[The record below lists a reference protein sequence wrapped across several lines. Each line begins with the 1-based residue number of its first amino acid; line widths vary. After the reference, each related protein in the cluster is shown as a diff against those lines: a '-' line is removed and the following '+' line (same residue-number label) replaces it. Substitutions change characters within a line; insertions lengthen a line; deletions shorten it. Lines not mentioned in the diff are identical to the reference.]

1 MTLNDWCRKWD
12 VQHTHP
18 TTERGAISVIPKD
31 IRYNESVKELFELSD
46 YRVAERSLSVFWL
59 LPRVKYRAFVLTGWD
74 KEYTAIF
81 TDVIQA
87 SDWTDKIIRLVTR
100 RCVVATW
107 ISEVKQN
114 AI

>member
-1 MTLNDWCRKWD
+1 MTLNDWCKKHGEPIF
-12 VQHTHP
+12 VEP
-18 TTERGAISVIPKD
+18 SVHVYCEIATQPYLD
-31 IRYNESVKELFELSD
+31 LFDLSD
-46 YRVAERSLSVFWL
+46 YRLSSRSGPVCWMV
-59 LPRVKYRAFVLTGWD
+59 PRVKYRAWVKTGWD

-87 SDWTDKIIRLVTR
+87 SDWIDKIIRLVTR